1 MWERKQKTVKKE
13 NETIRVIRGFLRRF
27 NEDHVGAYAAQS
39 AYFILLSFIP
49 FVLLLVTLVQY
60 TPLTQEIVT
69 TALVRIVPEEFSSFV
84 EGVVRE
90 IFGKSPAYVPLSA
103 VIALWSAG
111 KGVNALTNGL
121 NCVYRVEETRG
132 YLINRLRSTVY
143 TLIFVVAVA
152 LTLILLV
159 FGNQIQAGIAA
170 RFPMIAKVTSFIIG
184 MRTFITLVF
193 LGLVFLLIYKFVPNR
208 RASFKSQIPG
218 AMVSAVAWSL
228 FSLAFSVYIDFTP
241 GSINMY
247 GSLTTLVLIML
258 WLYFCMWILL
268 IGAEINSYFEDKLQW
283 LESAALTRLRK
294 RT

>member
-1 MWERKQKTVKKE
+1 MKKE

-143 TLIFVVAVA
+143 TLIFVVAVV

-247 GSLTTLVLIML
+247 GSLTTLVH
-258 WLYFCMWILL
+258 F
-268 IGAEINSYFEDKLQW
+268 
-283 LESAALTRLRK
+283 
-294 RT
+294 